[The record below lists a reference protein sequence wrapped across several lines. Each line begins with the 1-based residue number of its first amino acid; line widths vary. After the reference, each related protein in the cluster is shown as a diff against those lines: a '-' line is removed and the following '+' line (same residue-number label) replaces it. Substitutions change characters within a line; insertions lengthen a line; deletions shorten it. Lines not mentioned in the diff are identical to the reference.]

1 MKTNKRITRAYCVEL
16 DREMS
21 IVAARREYLSL
32 EPPRERFT
40 FLCTNE
46 ECRELKA
53 KITGVNYDVNPQETT
68 QLQTAHFRAN
78 PKDEHCSD
86 CEWMEHDS
94 SSDQDKSRPGETE
107 EQAALRKAKRKLD
120 DYIDI
125 FDPSLKEKTRGGE
138 HRGSGGDEIDGDGHG
153 TGVRRTNA
161 EPSDRRRAP
170 TKTTDLER
178 LVESYRTAK
187 AELSKDQ
194 FNLLTLQ
201 VSGYGVVPLRSYF
214 RHIGAATS
222 LGDNGCVLFGGGTI
236 KRYGEGFSFTF
247 YDTLADQRVSLYV
260 PAEQMSTYRY
270 RRYLKELVIQADEV
284 RYVTLYTLGLLEEN
298 PKGKGIDLKVKDLRQ
313 IAFVLGPAKS
323 PAEST

>member
-16 DREMS
+16 SKEMS

-32 EPPRERFT
+32 EPPRNRFT

-46 ECRELKA
+46 ECRKLKA
-53 KITGVNYDVNPQETT
+53 KITAVNYDVNPQENT
-68 QLQTAHFRAN
+68 QLQAAHFRAN
-78 PKDEHCSD
+78 PKDEHSPT
-86 CEWMEHDS
+86 CEWIEHGS
-94 SSDQDKSRPGETE
+94 SGDQDKSRPGETE
-107 EQAALRKAKRKLD
+107 EQTRTRNAKRKLD

-138 HRGSGGDEIDGDGHG
+138 RAPQGEGEIDGDGHG
-153 TGVRRTNA
+153 TGARRSPTD
-161 EPSDRRRAP
+161 SDEKRRSP

-178 LVESYRTAK
+178 LVASYRNAK
-187 AELSKDQ
+187 AELSKED
-194 FNLLTLQ
+194 FDLLTLQ
-201 VSGYGVVPLRSYF
+201 VSGHGVIPFRSYF
-214 RHIGAATS
+214 RQIGSAN

-260 PAEQMSTYRY
+260 PAEQMSAYRY
-270 RRYLKELVIQADEV
+270 RRYLKDLIVQSEDV
-284 RYVTLYTLGLLEEN
+284 RYVTLYTLGSLEEN
-298 PKGKGIDLKVKDLRQ
+298 SKGKGVDVKVKDLRQ

-323 PAEST
+323 QAEPT